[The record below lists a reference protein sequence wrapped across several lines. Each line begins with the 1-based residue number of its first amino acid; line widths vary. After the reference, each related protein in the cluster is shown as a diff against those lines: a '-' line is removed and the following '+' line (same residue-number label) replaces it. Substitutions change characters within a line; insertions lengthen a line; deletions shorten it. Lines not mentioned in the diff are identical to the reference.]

1 MGKEDVGASLAVQWL
16 RFCASSLWGVGSI
29 PHQGLNEDP
38 ICCMAKKK
46 KKDVVYM
53 NTVEYYSDIKSM
65 KFCHFQQHEWT
76 WGILCYVK

>member
-38 ICCMAKKK
+38 ICCIAKKK
-46 KKDVVYM
+46 KKRCGVY
-53 NTVEYYSDIKSM
+53 EYS
-65 KFCHFQQHEWT
+65 
-76 WGILCYVK
+76 GILLRHKINEILSFSTT